1 MIPLGVIVV
10 AVAAPLWRH
19 VEKGRGEQA
28 AIDAVLKVR
37 EAQDRFQRRTGGYAT
52 ELSSLTRGCNG
63 VQELSEEVLLGLSR
77 AGYGLRLRASE
88 GAAIAAQDCLGHP
101 LSDDYYV
108 AAAPVDASR
117 PGQQAFSA
125 RSRGELFLFYDGIAP
140 RESEIDS
147 GLATPLA
154 KRETF
159 KIP

>member
-10 AVAAPLWRH
+10 AVGAPLWRH
-19 VEKGRGEQA
+19 VEKGRDERA
-28 AIDAVLKVR
+28 AIEAVLRVR

-52 ELSSLTRGCNG
+52 ELSSLTVGCDG
-63 VQELSEEVLLGLSR
+63 VHELSEEALLGLNR
-77 AGYGLRLRASE
+77 AGYALQLRASE
-88 GAAIAAQDCLGHP
+88 AAAVIARDCRGRP

-125 RSRGELFLFYDGIAP
+125 RSQGDVFLFYDGIAP
-140 RESEIDS
+140 RESEMNS

-154 KRETF
+154 QRDTF